1 MKMDFFKYIAQN
13 YGEDVATTV
22 KNTCTA
28 YHYIDFKYPQHDIAE
43 QILVVYKN
51 HETLLKI
58 ANDIDGVTLYD
69 QPEGWDG
76 FDVWF
81 HEGRDMSESL
91 QAIVTIAIG
100 IKNLIDQPFNTK
112 EVLKSVV

>member
-1 MKMDFFKYIAQN
+1 MDFIDYIFEN
-13 YGEDVATTV
+13 YGNDVAKVV

-28 YHYIDFKYPQHDIAE
+28 YHYIDFKYPQYDIAE
-43 QILVVYKN
+43 QIMIVYKN
-51 HETLLKI
+51 HKTLLKI

-81 HEGRDMSESL
+81 HEGGDMSKDL
-91 QAIVTIAIG
+91 QAIITVAIS
-100 IKNLIDQPFNTK
+100 IKNLMEQPFNTK
-112 EVLKSVV
+112 EILKSVV